1 VLLGAAFA
9 ISVAMLGM
17 RQRELEKTLGAECQ
31 RDARREWPRPALGEV
46 QEGVFQDLA
55 QAGLAALT
63 NLSDEPLS
71 CRAARANSLRET
83 PDQECRAWVELHWP
97 AAAIVLS
104 ATNARLARWDIRD
117 GEGPGYAVDGMAEA
131 GRIATLHMAMDPSGA
146 YAIQTCLEVLGLGR
160 DAATTGTVLGVAVG
174 DAIVRGVFP
183 ICALVLNDASPEA
196 KEAAGAAIERIDEGL
211 PPASRMYHSEAL
223 AQVASLMAQPH
234 GSGLDRLLDEDA
246 FVESVRLYEALSRI
260 ADVGDLQARQ
270 SIAWREW
277 FRELSLN
284 PHVRSDIS
292 PAEFLDRY
300 NALRARLRLLQ
311 QLAALGAA
319 HDLTGRWPEP
329 PAPLSLTIS
338 EGNPKEATLRDTT
351 VPDRMLEVTMR
362 PHSEVQGSSH
372 PP

>member
-1 VLLGAAFA
+1 LVLLAVAFA
-9 ISVAMLGM
+9 IAVGILRM
-17 RQRELEKTLGAECQ
+17 RLQELERTLGAELQ
-31 RDARREWPRPALGEV
+31 RDAKREWPRPAYAKE

-55 QAGLAALT
+55 QAGLAALAD
-63 NLSDEPLS
+63 LKDEPLS
-71 CRAARANSLRET
+71 CRAARANGLRET

-117 GEGPGYAVDGMAEA
+117 AEGQGYAVDGMAEA

-146 YAIQTCLEVLGLGR
+146 FAIQTCLEVLGLGR

-174 DAIVRGVFP
+174 NAIVRGVFP
-183 ICALVLNDASPEA
+183 MCAQVLNDASPEA
-196 KEAAGAAIERIDEGL
+196 KEAAATAIERIDEGL
-211 PPASRMYHSEAL
+211 PPASRMFHSEAL
-223 AQVASLMAQPH
+223 AQLAALMAQPH
-234 GSGLDRLLDEDA
+234 ERGLDRLLDEDA
-246 FVESVRLYEALSRI
+246 FVESVRLYEALSRM

-277 FRELSLN
+277 VRELSLN
-284 PHVRSDIS
+284 PHVRSETS
-292 PAEFLDRY
+292 PTEFLDRY
-300 NALRARLRLLQ
+300 HSLKARLRLLQ

-319 HDLTGRWPEP
+319 HDLTGRWPQP

-338 EGNPKEATLRDTT
+338 EVNPEEAALRDTT
-351 VPDRMLEVTMR
+351 VPDTPLAVTIR
-362 PHSEVQGSSH
+362 RHSQVQGSH